1 MKGAKIIRAFLLLR
15 NSFVQR
21 NKMKKIFA
29 LVTMVICVGVVH
41 SQTSLKFCTGIDNSK
56 CQFNN
61 TKFIT
66 SPDSTTAK
74 IYMMVSGANDIPLG
88 TTKLVYK
95 IYNIDAKGN
104 ELYMATLDQEMKP
117 DWVFAWYPYT
127 FNTPGKYEVKIY
139 NDAAEMLSTKSFE
152 LFDKY

>member
-1 MKGAKIIRAFLLLR
+1 
-15 NSFVQR
+15 
-21 NKMKKIFA
+21 MKKIFTA
-29 LVTMVICVGVVH
+29 VIMQSLFFAVY
-41 SQTSLKFCTGIDNSK
+41 SQTTLSFCTGVDNSK

-66 SPDSTTAK
+66 TPDSTTAR
-74 IYMMVSGANDIPLG
+74 IFMMVSGANDIPLG

-95 IYNIDAKGN
+95 IYNIDKKGN

-139 NDAAEMLSTKSFE
+139 NDATEMLSTKSFE

>member
-1 MKGAKIIRAFLLLR
+1 
-15 NSFVQR
+15 
-21 NKMKKIFA
+21 MKKVFA
-29 LVTMVICVGVVH
+29 LFIMLVCINAVH
-41 SQTSLKFCTGIDNSK
+41 SQTSLKFCTGVDNYK

-74 IYMMVSGANDIPLG
+74 IYMMVSGANDVPLG

-139 NDAAEMLSTKSFE
+139 NDASEMLSTKSFE

>member
-1 MKGAKIIRAFLLLR
+1 ML
-15 NSFVQR
+15 
-21 NKMKKIFA
+21 
-29 LVTMVICVGVVH
+29 ICISVAHG
-41 SQTSLKFCTGIDNSK
+41 QTSLKFCTGVDNYK

-74 IYMMVSGANDIPLG
+74 IYMMVSGANDVPLG

-139 NDAAEMLSTKSFE
+139 NDVTEMLSTKSFE